1 MTSKNSVAAQNRFV
15 YYPDHLVRMPGPGTS
30 LLSNVTNL
38 LSEPVFKGAIW
49 GAIKEYYGAAPK
61 RPDGVED
68 ESIGSFISRRF
79 GSGPADNLASAII
92 HGIYAGDIYNLSAR
106 TILPAQWE
114 TETKIGSVLQGVYL
128 QQQPVHSG
136 EQTLDD
142 DTSKYLH
149 GSGRRPVATDD
160 VKLIRD
166 FNSRPAFSNR
176 VKSIKAS
183 SVFTFKGGI
192 GELADR
198 LEAKLLKDPR
208 VVVQMQARARKLEL
222 RSQETDSR
230 VWKNSFAW
238 NFPAS
243 DVPKCPEPWLT
254 TRI

>member
-30 LLSNVTNL
+30 LLSNITNL
-38 LSEPVFKGAIW
+38 LSEPVFKGAVW

-79 GSGPADNLASAII
+79 GPGPADNLTSAIF

-114 TETKIGSVLQGVYL
+114 TETKIGSVLQGFYL
-128 QQQPVHSG
+128 QQQQVYSG
-136 EQTLDD
+136 EQTSGNDS
-142 DTSKYLH
+142 SKYLH
-149 GSGRRPVATDD
+149 SSGRRPVATDD
-160 VKLIRD
+160 VELIKD
-166 FNSRPAFSNR
+166 FNSRPAISE
-176 VKSIKAS
+176 KLKAIWAS

-198 LEAKLLKDPR
+198 LEAKLLKNPR
-208 VVVQMQARARKLEL
+208 VVIQMHARARKLEL
-222 RSQETDSR
+222 RSQETSSK
-230 VWKNSFAW
+230 VGKNSFTR
-238 NFPAS
+238 NFSPS
-243 DVPKCPEPWLT
+243 YVPKSHESRLT

>member
-49 GAIKEYYGAAPK
+49 GAIKEYYRAAPK
-61 RPDGVED
+61 RPDGIED

-114 TETKIGSVLQGVYL
+114 TETKIGSVLQGLYL
-128 QQQPVHSG
+128 QQQPVYSG
-136 EQTLDD
+136 EQTSDND
-142 DTSKYLH
+142 SSIYLH
-149 GSGRRPVATDD
+149 GSGRRPVATEDLEL
-160 VKLIRD
+160 VKD
-166 FNSRPAFSNR
+166 FNSRAAISD
-176 VKSIKAS
+176 KLKAIRGS

-198 LEAKLLKDPR
+198 LEAKLQKNPR
-208 VVVQMQARARKLEL
+208 VVIQMQARARKVEL
-222 RSQETDSR
+222 RSQETGSR
-230 VWKNSFAW
+230 VWKNSFAR
-238 NFPAS
+238 NFPPS
-243 DVPKCPEPWLT
+243 HVPKSP
-254 TRI
+254 

>member
-1 MTSKNSVAAQNRFV
+1 
-15 YYPDHLVRMPGPGTS
+15 MPGPGTS

-114 TETKIGSVLQGVYL
+114 METKLGSVLQGVYL

-136 EQTLDD
+136 EETSDAD
-142 DTSKYLH
+142 SSKYLH
-149 GSGRRPVATDD
+149 NSGRRPVATDD
-160 VKLIRD
+160 VKLIRE
-166 FNSRPAFSNR
+166 FNSLPAFS
-176 VKSIKAS
+176 KSINEINTS

-208 VVVQMQARARKLEL
+208 VVIQMQARAQKLEL
-222 RSQETDSR
+222 KSQETDSK
-230 VWKNSFAW
+230 VWKKSFAW
-238 NFPAS
+238 NIPAS
-243 DVPKCPEPWLT
+243 HVPRSTESWLI